1 MQRRVTVAWLQKEP
15 LHILTI
21 CDRRADLGGHF
32 RLGIA
37 ISSGLGNFVE
47 SHLVLPTSHCFGTR
61 KLTRLFWKGS
71 KIVFSYLRSAFTLY
85 FHERRFTTRDVPS
98 AQPFHVLKRTMTTR
112 PENKGKSL
120 GLIPF
125 SEMPKVDVHPH
136 GHELQWKRAVKYIS
150 ASRARRVPGL
160 FSPPPHGLH

>member
-21 CDRRADLGGHF
+21 CDRGADLGGDF
-32 RLGIA
+32 RLGTA

-47 SHLVLPTSHCFGTR
+47 SHLVLPTSHCFG
-61 KLTRLFWKGS
+61 S
-71 KIVFSYLRSAFTLY
+71 NIVFSYLRSAFTLY
-85 FHERRFTTRDVPS
+85 FHERRFTTRDVPF
-98 AQPFHVLKRTMTTR
+98 AQPFHVLKRTMTSR

-125 SEMPKVDVHPH
+125 SEMPKVDVHPR
-136 GHELQWKRAVKYIS
+136 GHELQ
-150 ASRARRVPGL
+150 
-160 FSPPPHGLH
+160 